1 MKSVRAGGGE
11 GEGAEKR
18 GGWGGHF
25 TSELCAY
32 LIVSRLAAM
41 DWSISNNRLSTL
53 WLLAS
58 ID

>member
-1 MKSVRAGGGE
+1 MKSVRAGGG
-11 GEGAEKR
+11 GGGAEKR
-18 GGWGGHF
+18 EGWGGYF
-25 TSELCAY
+25 ASELCAY

>member
-11 GEGAEKR
+11 GGAEKR
-18 GGWGGHF
+18 EGWGEYF

>member
-1 MKSVRAGGGE
+1 MKSVRAGGG
-11 GEGAEKR
+11 GGGGAEKR
-18 GGWGGHF
+18 EGWGGHF